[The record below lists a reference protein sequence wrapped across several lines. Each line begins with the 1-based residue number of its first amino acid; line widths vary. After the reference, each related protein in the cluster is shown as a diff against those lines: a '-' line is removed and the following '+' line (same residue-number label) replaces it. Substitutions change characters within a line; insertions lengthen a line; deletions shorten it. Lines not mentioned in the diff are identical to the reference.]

1 MADKVLKTIIQIRRD
16 TTANWVANKDFVPH
30 PGEPCLDTDTGI
42 VKYGDGV
49 TTYENLP
56 ESGAS
61 ATHYEGVK
69 NGSETDTAVITRV
82 LTAASAEPR
91 KDDIFVVK
99 SLIADDKYSYTAY
112 VYDGTNWAAM
122 DGNYSAENVYTSDKI
137 TLAGNFTSV
146 GNYQKGKVINE
157 GTSMQS
163 ILADML
169 SQRLQPATPTEP
181 AVSVTFNSGAKEV
194 GTKITPSYSA
204 TLSAGSYTYGP
215 ATGITAKSWSV
226 VARNGSTE
234 VATLTTASG
243 SFDEITVDES
253 TSYYVTASATHDAGT
268 VAKDNLGADSN
279 PVKQIAAGTKTK
291 DSAKITGYRAWFY
304 GFKNSSNLIDVANIT
319 SANVRGL
326 TSSNGS
332 IPATL
337 TTDKMQ
343 QMFFAAPKGK
353 IKSIGVANATNGAPQ
368 TVTKVTD
375 IQVEG
380 ANGFAAAAYDV
391 FYVSNAGAE
400 SGSTKYNI
408 TVTK

>member
-69 NGSETDTAVITRV
+69 SGSETDNEVITRV
-82 LTAASAEPR
+82 LTADSAEPR

-112 VYDGTNWAAM
+112 VFDGTNWAAM
-122 DGNYSAENVYTSDKI
+122 DGNYSAANVFTSAKI
-137 TLAGNFTSV
+137 TLAGNFTNV
-146 GNYQKGKVINE
+146 GNYQKGKVLDE
-157 GTSMQS
+157 GISVQS
-163 ILADML
+163 ILTDML
-169 SQRLQPATPTEP
+169 SQRLQPATPIEP

-194 GTKITPSYSA
+194 GTKIVPAYSA

-215 ATGITAKSWSV
+215 PTGITAKSWSV
-226 VARNGSTE
+226 VAKNGSTE

-253 TSYYVTASATHDAGT
+253 TSYYVTASATHEAGT
-268 VAKDNLGADSN
+268 IAWDNMNKDSN

-304 GFKNSSNLIDVANIT
+304 GFKNASGLIDVTNIT

-332 IPATL
+332 IPTTL
-337 TTDKMQ
+337 TTTQMQ

-353 IKSIGVANATNGAPQ
+353 IKSVSVANATNGAPQ

-375 IQVEG
+375 IMVEG
-380 ANGFAAAAYDV
+380 ANGFTAAAYDV

>member
-1 MADKVLKTIIQIRRD
+1 MADKVLKTTIQIRRD
-16 TTANWVANKDFVPH
+16 TTANWTTNKDVIPAA
-30 PGEPCLDTDTGI
+30 GEPCLDIDTGI
-42 VKYGDGV
+42 VKYGDGK
-49 TTYENLP
+49 TPYENLK

-69 NGSETDTAVITRV
+69 TGSETDNEVISRV
-82 LTAASAEPR
+82 LTAESATPK

-99 SLIADDKYSYTAY
+99 SLIAGDKYAYTAY
-112 VYDGTNWAAM
+112 VYDGKNWAAM
-122 DGNYSAENVYTSDKI
+122 DGNYSAANVFTSAKI
-137 TLAGNFTSV
+137 TLAGNFTNV
-146 GNYQKGKVINE
+146 GNYQKGKVLDE
-157 GTSMQS
+157 GVSVQS
-163 ILADML
+163 ILTDML
-169 SQRLQPATPTEP
+169 SQELQPETPIEP

-194 GTKITPSYSA
+194 GTKITPTYSA

-226 VARNGSTE
+226 VAKDGATSIG
-234 VATLTTASG
+234 TLTTSSG
-243 SFDEITVDES
+243 SFDEITVAED
-253 TSYYVTASATHDAGT
+253 TNYYVTVSATHEAG
-268 VAKDNLGADSN
+268 AIAEDNLGGQSN

-291 DSAKITGYRAWFY
+291 DSSRITGYRAWFY
-304 GFKNSSNLIDVANIT
+304 GFKGADGLIDVSNIT
-319 SANVRGL
+319 SANIRGL
-326 TSSNGS
+326 TSANGT

-337 TTDKMQ
+337 TTNKMQ

-375 IQVEG
+375 IKVEG
-380 ANGFAAAAYDV
+380 TNGFVSIDYDV

>member
-1 MADKVLKTIIQIRRD
+1 MADKVLKTTIQIRRD
-16 TTANWVANKDFVPH
+16 TTANWTTNKDVIPAA
-30 PGEPCLDTDTGI
+30 GEPCLDIDTGI
-42 VKYGDGV
+42 VKYGDGK
-49 TTYENLP
+49 TTYENLK

-69 NGSETDTAVITRV
+69 TGSETDNEVISRV
-82 LTAASAEPR
+82 LTAESATPK

-99 SLIADDKYSYTAY
+99 SLIAGDKYAYTAY
-112 VYDGTNWAAM
+112 VYDGKNWAAM
-122 DGNYSAENVYTSDKI
+122 DGNYSAANVFTSTKI
-137 TLAGNFTSV
+137 TLAGNFTNV
-146 GNYQKGKVINE
+146 GNYQKGKVLDE
-157 GTSMQS
+157 GVSVQS
-163 ILADML
+163 ILTDML
-169 SQRLQPATPTEP
+169 SQELQPGTPIEP

-194 GTKITPSYSA
+194 GTKITPTYSA

-226 VARNGSTE
+226 VAKDGATSIG
-234 VATLTTASG
+234 TLTTSSG
-243 SFDEITVDES
+243 SFDEITVAED
-253 TSYYVTASATHDAGT
+253 TNYYVTVSATHEAG
-268 VAKDNLGADSN
+268 AIAEDNLGGQSN

-291 DSAKITGYRAWFY
+291 DSSRITGYRAWFY
-304 GFKNSSNLIDVANIT
+304 GFKGADGLIDVSNIT
-319 SANVRGL
+319 SANIRGL
-326 TSSNGS
+326 TSANGT

-337 TTDKMQ
+337 TTNKMQ

-375 IQVEG
+375 IKVEG
-380 ANGFAAAAYDV
+380 ANGFVSIDYDV

>member
-226 VARNGSTE
+226 VAKNGSTE

-319 SANVRGL
+319 SANIRGL

-337 TTDKMQ
+337 TTTQMQ

-353 IKSIGVANATNGAPQ
+353 IKNIGVANATNGAPQ

>member
-16 TTANWVANKDFVPH
+16 TTANWVTNKDFVPKA
-30 PGEPCLDTDTGI
+30 GEPCLDTDTGI
-42 VKYGDGV
+42 VKYGDGK

-69 NGSETDTAVITRV
+69 AEGETDTAVITRV

-99 SLIADDKYSYTAY
+99 ALIADDKYSYTAY

-137 TLAGNFTSV
+137 TLAGNFTAV

-169 SQRLQPATPTEP
+169 SQRLQPGTPTQP
-181 AVSVTFNSGAKEV
+181 AVSVTFNSGANEV
-194 GTKITPSYSA
+194 GTKITPTYSA

-215 ATGITAKSWSV
+215 ATGITATSWSV
-226 VARNGSTE
+226 VAKNGSAE
-234 VATLTTASG
+234 VSTLTTSSG

-253 TSYYVTASATHDAGT
+253 TDYKVVATATHGAGA
-268 VAKDNLGADSN
+268 VAVDNLGAVSN
-279 PVKQIAAGTKTK
+279 PEKKIEAGSKSKT
-291 DSAKITGYRAWFY
+291 SSSITGYRAWFY
-304 GFKNSSNLIDVANIT
+304 GYKGADGLLDVANLT
-319 SANVRGL
+319 SANIRGL

-332 IPATL
+332 IPSSL
-337 TTDKMQ
+337 TTNKMQ

-353 IKSIGVANATNGAPQ
+353 IKSVAVANATNGAPQ

-375 IQVEG
+375 IMVEG
-380 ANGFAAAAYDV
+380 ANGFTAVAYDV

-400 SGSTKYNI
+400 SGSTKFNI

>member
-1 MADKVLKTIIQIRRD
+1 MADKVLKTTIQIRRD
-16 TTANWVANKDFVPH
+16 TTANWTTNKDVIPAA
-30 PGEPCLDTDTGI
+30 GEPCLDIDTGI
-42 VKYGDGV
+42 VKYGDGK
-49 TTYENLP
+49 TTYENLK

-69 NGSETDTAVITRV
+69 TGSETDNEVISRV
-82 LTAASAEPR
+82 LTAESATPK

-99 SLIADDKYSYTAY
+99 SLIAGDKYAYTAY
-112 VYDGTNWAAM
+112 VYDGKNWAAM
-122 DGNYSAENVYTSDKI
+122 DGNYSAANVFTSAKI
-137 TLAGNFTSV
+137 TLAGNFTNV
-146 GNYQKGKVINE
+146 GNYQKGKVLDE
-157 GTSMQS
+157 GVSVQS
-163 ILADML
+163 ILTDML
-169 SQRLQPATPTEP
+169 SQELQPETPIEP

-194 GTKITPSYSA
+194 GTKITPTYSA

-226 VARNGSTE
+226 VAKDGATSIG
-234 VATLTTASG
+234 TLTTSSG
-243 SFDEITVDES
+243 SFDEITVAED
-253 TSYYVTASATHDAGT
+253 TNYYVTVSATHEAG
-268 VAKDNLGADSN
+268 AIAEDNLGGQSN

-291 DSAKITGYRAWFY
+291 DSSRITGYRAWFY
-304 GFKNSSNLIDVANIT
+304 GFKGADGLIDVSNIT
-319 SANVRGL
+319 SANIRGL
-326 TSSNGS
+326 TSANGT

-337 TTDKMQ
+337 TTNKMQ

-375 IQVEG
+375 IKVEG
-380 ANGFAAAAYDV
+380 ANGFVSIDYDV

>member
-1 MADKVLKTIIQIRRD
+1 MADKVLKTTIQIRRD
-16 TTANWVANKDFVPH
+16 TTANWTTNKDVIPAA
-30 PGEPCLDTDTGI
+30 GEPCLDIDTGI
-42 VKYGDGV
+42 VKYGDGK
-49 TTYENLP
+49 TTYENLK

-69 NGSETDTAVITRV
+69 TGSETDNKVISRV
-82 LTAASAEPR
+82 LTAESATPK

-99 SLIADDKYSYTAY
+99 SLIAGDKYAYTAY
-112 VYDGTNWAAM
+112 VYDGKNWAAM
-122 DGNYSAENVYTSDKI
+122 DGNYSAANVFTSAKI
-137 TLAGNFTSV
+137 TLAGNFTNV
-146 GNYQKGKVINE
+146 GNYQKGKVLDE
-157 GTSMQS
+157 GVSVQS
-163 ILADML
+163 ILTDML
-169 SQRLQPATPTEP
+169 SQELQPETPIEP

-194 GTKITPSYSA
+194 GTKITPTYSA

-226 VARNGSTE
+226 VAKDGATSIG
-234 VATLTTASG
+234 TLTTSSG
-243 SFDEITVDES
+243 SFDEITVAED
-253 TSYYVTASATHDAGT
+253 TNYYVTVSATHEAG
-268 VAKDNLGADSN
+268 AIAEDNLGGQSN

-291 DSAKITGYRAWFY
+291 DSSRITGYRAWFY
-304 GFKNSSNLIDVANIT
+304 GFKGADGLIDVSNIT
-319 SANVRGL
+319 SANIRGL
-326 TSSNGS
+326 TSANGT

-337 TTDKMQ
+337 TTNKMQ

-375 IQVEG
+375 IKVEG
-380 ANGFAAAAYDV
+380 ANGFVSIDYDV

>member
-69 NGSETDTAVITRV
+69 NGSETDTDVITRV

-146 GNYQKGKVINE
+146 GNYQKGKVIDE

-194 GTKITPSYSA
+194 GTKITPAYSA

-226 VARNGSTE
+226 VAKNGSTE

-243 SFDEITVDES
+243 SFDEITVNES

-304 GFKNSSNLIDVANIT
+304 GFKGADNLIDVSNIT

-337 TTDKMQ
+337 TTNKMQ

-353 IKSIGVANATNGAPQ
+353 IKSVGVANATNGAPQ

-380 ANGFAAAAYDV
+380 ADGFTAAAYDV

>member
-16 TTANWVANKDFVPH
+16 TTANWVTNKDFVPKA
-30 PGEPCLDTDTGI
+30 GEPCLDTDTGI
-42 VKYGDGV
+42 VKYGDGK

-69 NGSETDTAVITRV
+69 AEGETDTAVITRV

-99 SLIADDKYSYTAY
+99 ALIADDKYSYTAY

-137 TLAGNFTSV
+137 TLAGNFTAV

-194 GTKITPSYSA
+194 GTKITPAYSA

-215 ATGITAKSWSV
+215 ATGVTAKSWSV
-226 VARNGSTE
+226 VAKNGSAE
-234 VATLTTASG
+234 VATLTTSSG
-243 SFDEITVDES
+243 SFDEITVAEG
-253 TSYYVTASATHDAGT
+253 TSYYVTASATHEAGA

-279 PVKQIAAGTKTK
+279 PVKQIKAGTKTK

-304 GFKNSSNLIDVANIT
+304 GFKGASGLIDVTNIT

-353 IKSIGVANATNGAPQ
+353 IKSVGVANATNGAPQ

-375 IQVEG
+375 IMVEG
-380 ANGFAAAAYDV
+380 ANGFDAVAYDV

>member
-1 MADKVLKTIIQIRRD
+1 M
-16 TTANWVANKDFVPH
+16 H
-30 PGEPCLDTDTGI
+30 P
-42 VKYGDGV
+42 
-49 TTYENLP
+49 
-56 ESGAS
+56 S
-61 ATHYEGVK
+61 
-69 NGSETDTAVITRV
+69 
-82 LTAASAEPR
+82 
-91 KDDIFVVK
+91 
-99 SLIADDKYSYTAY
+99 
-112 VYDGTNWAAM
+112 
-122 DGNYSAENVYTSDKI
+122 
-137 TLAGNFTSV
+137 
-146 GNYQKGKVINE
+146 
-157 GTSMQS
+157 
-163 ILADML
+163 
-169 SQRLQPATPTEP
+169 TPTEP
-181 AVSVTFNSGAKEV
+181 PDSVTFNSGAKEV
-194 GTKITPSYSA
+194 GTKITPAYSA

-226 VARNGSTE
+226 VAKNGSTE
-234 VATLTTASG
+234 VATLTTSSG
-243 SFDEITVDES
+243 SFDEITVAED
-253 TSYYVTASATHDAGT
+253 TNYYVTASATHEAGAIA
-268 VAKDNLGADSN
+268 VDNLGSQSN

-304 GFKNSSNLIDVANIT
+304 GFKGASGLIDVTNIT

-353 IKSIGVANATNGAPQ
+353 IKSVGVANATNGAPQ

-375 IQVEG
+375 IMVEG
-380 ANGFAAAAYDV
+380 ANGFAAVAYDV

>member
-16 TTANWVANKDFVPH
+16 TTANWVTNKDFVPKA
-30 PGEPCLDTDTGI
+30 GEPCLDTDTGI
-42 VKYGDGV
+42 VKYGDGK

-69 NGSETDTAVITRV
+69 AEGETDTAVITRV

-99 SLIADDKYSYTAY
+99 ALIADDKYSYTAY

-137 TLAGNFTSV
+137 TLAGNFTAV

-169 SQRLQPATPTEP
+169 SQRLQPATPTQP
-181 AVSVTFNSGAKEV
+181 AVSVTFNSGANEV
-194 GTKITPSYSA
+194 GTKITPTYSA

-215 ATGITAKSWSV
+215 ATGITATSWSV
-226 VARNGSTE
+226 VAKNGSAE
-234 VATLTTASG
+234 VSTLTTSSG

-253 TSYYVTASATHDAGT
+253 TDYKVVATATHGAGA
-268 VAKDNLGADSN
+268 VAVDNLGAVSN
-279 PVKQIAAGTKTK
+279 PEKKIEAGSKSKT
-291 DSAKITGYRAWFY
+291 SSSITGYRAWFY
-304 GFKNSSNLIDVANIT
+304 GYKGADGLLDVANLT
-319 SANVRGL
+319 SANIRGL

-332 IPATL
+332 IPSSL
-337 TTDKMQ
+337 TTNKMQ

-353 IKSIGVANATNGAPQ
+353 IKSVGVANATNGAPQ

-375 IQVEG
+375 IMVEG
-380 ANGFAAAAYDV
+380 ANGFAAVAYDV

>member
-16 TTANWVANKDFVPH
+16 TTANWVTNKDFVPKA
-30 PGEPCLDTDTGI
+30 GEPCLDIDTGI
-42 VKYGDGV
+42 VKYGDGK

-69 NGSETDTAVITRV
+69 AEGETDTAVITRV

-99 SLIADDKYSYTAY
+99 ALIADDKYSYTAY

-137 TLAGNFTSV
+137 TLAGNFTAV

-194 GTKITPSYSA
+194 GTKITPAYSA

-226 VARNGSTE
+226 VAKNGSAE
-234 VATLTTASG
+234 VATLTTSSG
-243 SFDEITVDES
+243 SFDEITVAEG
-253 TSYYVTASATHDAGT
+253 TSYYVTASATHEAGA

-279 PVKQIAAGTKTK
+279 PVKQIKAGTKTK

-304 GFKNSSNLIDVANIT
+304 GYKGADGLIDVSNIT
-319 SANVRGL
+319 SANIRGL
-326 TSSNGS
+326 SSSNGS
-332 IPATL
+332 IPTTL
-337 TTDKMQ
+337 TTNKMQ

-353 IKSIGVANATNGAPQ
+353 IKSVGVANATNGAPQ

-375 IQVEG
+375 IKVEG
-380 ANGFAAAAYDV
+380 ANGFAAVDYDV

>member
-1 MADKVLKTIIQIRRD
+1 
-16 TTANWVANKDFVPH
+16 
-30 PGEPCLDTDTGI
+30 
-42 VKYGDGV
+42 
-49 TTYENLP
+49 
-56 ESGAS
+56 
-61 ATHYEGVK
+61 
-69 NGSETDTAVITRV
+69 
-82 LTAASAEPR
+82 
-91 KDDIFVVK
+91 
-99 SLIADDKYSYTAY
+99 
-112 VYDGTNWAAM
+112 M

-137 TLAGNFTSV
+137 TLAGNFTAV

-194 GTKITPSYSA
+194 GTKITPAYSA

-226 VARNGSTE
+226 VAKNGSTE
-234 VATLTTASG
+234 VATLTTSSG
-243 SFDEITVDES
+243 SFDEITVAED
-253 TSYYVTASATHDAGT
+253 TNYYVTASATHEAGAIA
-268 VAKDNLGADSN
+268 VDNLGSQSN

-304 GFKNSSNLIDVANIT
+304 GFKGASGLIDVTNIT

-353 IKSIGVANATNGAPQ
+353 IKSVGVANATNGAPQ

-375 IQVEG
+375 IMVEG
-380 ANGFAAAAYDV
+380 ANGFAAVAYDV

>member
-16 TTANWVANKDFVPH
+16 TTANWVTNKDFVPKA
-30 PGEPCLDTDTGI
+30 GEPCLDTDTGI
-42 VKYGDGV
+42 VKYGDGK

-69 NGSETDTAVITRV
+69 AEGETDTAVITRV

-99 SLIADDKYSYTAY
+99 ALIADDKYSYTAY

-137 TLAGNFTSV
+137 TLAGNFTAV

-194 GTKITPSYSA
+194 GTKITPAYSA

-226 VARNGSTE
+226 VAKNGSTE
-234 VATLTTASG
+234 VATLTTSSG
-243 SFDEITVDES
+243 SFDEITVAED
-253 TSYYVTASATHDAGT
+253 TNYYVTASATHEAGAIA
-268 VAKDNLGADSN
+268 VDNLGSQSN

-304 GFKNSSNLIDVANIT
+304 GYKGADGLLDVANLT
-319 SANVRGL
+319 SANIRGL

-332 IPATL
+332 IPSSL
-337 TTDKMQ
+337 TTNKMQ

-353 IKSIGVANATNGAPQ
+353 IKSVAVANATNGAPQ

-375 IQVEG
+375 IMVEG
-380 ANGFAAAAYDV
+380 ANGFAAVAYDV

>member
-1 MADKVLKTIIQIRRD
+1 MADKVLKTTIQIRRD
-16 TTANWVANKDFVPH
+16 TTANWTANKDIIPAA
-30 PGEPCLDTDTGI
+30 GEPCLDIDTGI
-42 VKYGDGV
+42 VKYGDGK
-49 TTYENLP
+49 TTYENLK

-69 NGSETDTAVITRV
+69 TGSETDNEVISRV
-82 LTAASAEPR
+82 LTAESATPK

-99 SLIADDKYSYTAY
+99 SLIAGDKYAYTAY
-112 VYDGTNWAAM
+112 VYDGKNWAAM
-122 DGNYSAENVYTSDKI
+122 DGNYSAANVFTSAKI
-137 TLAGNFTSV
+137 TLAGNFTNV
-146 GNYQKGKVINE
+146 GNYQKGKVLEE
-157 GTSMQS
+157 GVSVQS
-163 ILADML
+163 ILTDML
-169 SQRLQPATPTEP
+169 SQKLQPGTPTEP

-194 GTKITPSYSA
+194 GTKITPTYSA
-204 TLSAGSYTYGP
+204 SLSAGSYTYGP

-226 VARNGSTE
+226 VAKNGATTIG
-234 VATLTTASG
+234 TLTTSSG
-243 SFDEITVDES
+243 SFEEITVAED
-253 TSYYVTASATHDAGT
+253 TNYYVTVSATHEAGAI
-268 VAKDNLGADSN
+268 AKDNLGGQSN
-279 PVKQIAAGTKTK
+279 PVKQIVAGTKTK

-304 GFKNSSNLIDVANIT
+304 GFKGADGLIDVSNIT
-319 SANVRGL
+319 SANIRGL
-326 TSSNGS
+326 TSANGT

-337 TTDKMQ
+337 TTNKMQ

-375 IQVEG
+375 IKVEG
-380 ANGFAAAAYDV
+380 AKGFASVDYDV

>member
-16 TTANWVANKDFVPH
+16 TTANWVTNKDFVPKA
-30 PGEPCLDTDTGI
+30 GEPCLDTDTGI
-42 VKYGDGV
+42 VKYGDGK

-69 NGSETDTAVITRV
+69 AEGETDTAVITRV

-99 SLIADDKYSYTAY
+99 ALIADDKYSYTAY

-137 TLAGNFTSV
+137 TLAGNFTAV

-169 SQRLQPATPTEP
+169 SQRLQPATPTQP
-181 AVSVTFNSGAKEV
+181 AVSVTFNSGANEV
-194 GTKITPSYSA
+194 GTKITPTYSA

-215 ATGITAKSWSV
+215 ATGITATSWSV
-226 VARNGSTE
+226 VAKNGSTE
-234 VATLTTASG
+234 VSTLTTSSG

-253 TSYYVTASATHDAGT
+253 TDYKVVATATHGAGA
-268 VAKDNLGADSN
+268 VAVDNLGAVSN
-279 PVKQIAAGTKTK
+279 PEKKIEAGSKSKT
-291 DSAKITGYRAWFY
+291 SSSITGYRAWFY
-304 GFKNSSNLIDVANIT
+304 GYKGADGLLDVANLT
-319 SANVRGL
+319 SANIRGL

-332 IPATL
+332 IPSSL
-337 TTDKMQ
+337 TTNKMQ

-353 IKSIGVANATNGAPQ
+353 IKSVGVANATNGAPQ

-375 IQVEG
+375 IMVEG
-380 ANGFAAAAYDV
+380 ANGFAAVAYDV